1 MDQEPKR
8 PPYGGPAIF
17 PPMLWDL
24 GDLRGNLL
32 RPEDIGRLAAISTVV
47 RFKKG
52 ETIFREGDRADAVFN
67 IISGMV
73 KSYRTLANGSHN
85 VLAFLV
91 PNDLMGLVLYG
102 KYVNSTAAVTPVT
115 LYRIPAAALESK
127 LRTDADLEY
136 SFLAKAC
143 YYLHEVLCHAILRSK
158 RHATA
163 KMGLFLQ
170 MLEDRQANANA
181 AEVYL
186 PMTRS
191 DIGSYAGITLDAVT
205 RSLRELIDCGAV
217 STRDRRH
224 FKIIDRQKLA
234 AIISESRILGA
245 GEDRVR
251 AS

>member
-1 MDQEPKR
+1 MDHGLKR
-8 PPYGGPAIF
+8 PPYGGPSIL

-24 GDLRGNLL
+24 GDLRGNALG
-32 RPEDIGRLAAISTVV
+32 PEDIGRLAAISSVI

-52 ETIFREGDRADAVFN
+52 ETIFREGDRADALFN
-67 IISGMV
+67 IISGVV
-73 KSYRTLANGSHN
+73 KSYRTLSNGSPN
-85 VLAFLV
+85 VLAFMF

-115 LYRIPAAALESK
+115 LYRMPAAALESK
-127 LRTDADLEY
+127 LRADADLEY

-170 MLEDRQANANA
+170 MLEDRQANAKSG
-181 AEVYL
+181 EVYL

-191 DIGSYAGITLDAVT
+191 DIGSYAGLTLDAVT
-205 RSLRELIDCGAV
+205 RSLRELVDCGVV
-217 STRDRRH
+217 SARDRRH
-224 FKIIDRQKLA
+224 VKIVDRQKLA
-234 AIISESRILGA
+234 AIISESRVLGA
-245 GEDRVR
+245 SEDRAR

>member
-1 MDQEPKR
+1 M
-8 PPYGGPAIF
+8 
-17 PPMLWDL
+17 
-24 GDLRGNLL
+24 
-32 RPEDIGRLAAISTVV
+32 
-47 RFKKG
+47 
-52 ETIFREGDRADAVFN
+52 
-67 IISGMV
+67 
-73 KSYRTLANGSHN
+73 
-85 VLAFLV
+85 
-91 PNDLMGLVLYG
+91 
-102 KYVNSTAAVTPVT
+102 TPVT